1 MIHLTAD
8 ADRALNFSFG
18 MNRPEHYKVTADG
31 NDLLMQ
37 GQLPD
42 GVDTLEMKGLR
53 YASRVRVILPK
64 GGNVTPGDSTVSVR
78 NASEAIL
85 LVSMATDYFDKDLAG
100 KVSSLLANAEK
111 KDFASLKKGA
121 YCCLPFP
128 VRPCGT
134 GFGTF
139 FPRKLAYGR
148 AFGCF
153 PRNPDDPSLAAFY
166 FQFGRY
172 LLISSTRVGLLPPN
186 LQGLWCN
193 TINTPWNGDYHLI
206 SIFR

>member
-1 MIHLTAD
+1 
-8 ADRALNFSFG
+8 

-85 LVSMATDYFDKDLAG
+85 LVSMATDYFDKDLEG
-100 KVSSLLANAEK
+100 KVSSRWLMPK
-111 KDFASLKKGA
+111 
-121 YCCLPFP
+121 
-128 VRPCGT
+128 
-134 GFGTF
+134 
-139 FPRKLAYGR
+139 RK
-148 AFGCF
+148 
-153 PRNPDDPSLAAFY
+153 
-166 FQFGRY
+166 
-172 LLISSTRVGLLPPN
+172 ISPL
-186 LQGLWCN
+186 
-193 TINTPWNGDYHLI
+193 
-206 SIFR
+206 